1 MSESNPGNTMEE
13 RVGNRRGRLRLYVL
27 TTMDRTLLAGIL
39 AIVMFGVFVGLGAYA
54 VPAFRTYMT
63 QSVPTRYTF
72 QAFIT
77 ALITGVTLVVTIN
90 QLVLSQELGPLP
102 DQRERMSGSMSF
114 RGDVED
120 IFGTA
125 SPPEPAAF
133 LRALVENTT
142 EKAETL
148 RETVSGNSNDDLV
161 TNTNQFVDNIADN
174 AEVVS
179 ENIEDENFGSYA
191 VVKAALDYNY
201 SWKIYQAH
209 RLRDIFGEDMSDDE
223 QRALIELIRVL
234 TFFGPAREHIK
245 TLYFQW
251 ELVDL
256 SRSILYTSIP
266 ALVSSAAL
274 ATYLAP
280 SSFPGVTLGIDNL
293 VWIVSAGITVG
304 SFPFL
309 LLTAYV
315 LRLATIAK
323 RTLAIGPF
331 ILRSSG
337 RATDIEWE

>member
-13 RVGNRRGRLRLYVL
+13 RVGNRRSRLRLYVL
-27 TTMDRTLLAGIL
+27 MTMNRTLLAGIL

-133 LRALVENTT
+133 LRALVDNTT

-148 RETVSGNSNDDLV
+148 RETVSGNSNDNLV
-161 TNTNQFVDNIADN
+161 TNTNQFVDNISDN

-179 ENIEDENFGSYA
+179 ENLEDEDFGSYS

-223 QRALIELIRVL
+223 QRALIELIDRKSV
-234 TFFGPAREHIK
+234 
-245 TLYFQW
+245 
-251 ELVDL
+251 V
-256 SRSILYTSIP
+256 
-266 ALVSSAAL
+266 
-274 ATYLAP
+274 
-280 SSFPGVTLGIDNL
+280 
-293 VWIVSAGITVG
+293 
-304 SFPFL
+304 
-309 LLTAYV
+309 
-315 LRLATIAK
+315 
-323 RTLAIGPF
+323 
-331 ILRSSG
+331 
-337 RATDIEWE
+337 